1 MEDWLLALHLLFSLY
16 MFGLIWFVQ
25 VVHYPLLASV
35 GGADFVAYERR
46 HTHLTSFVTAPMML
60 VELGTGIGLVMR
72 YGLDGWFWPVN
83 LLLILLLWASTF
95 FIQVP
100 LHHRLSHTYDPVVI
114 SRLVRTNWARTVL
127 WTVRAVGLVWWVLS

>member
-1 MEDWLLALHLLFSLY
+1 MDDWLLGMHLLFSLY

-35 GGADFVAYERR
+35 GADDFVAYERR

-60 VELGTGIGLVMR
+60 VELGTGIGLVIR

-100 LHHRLSHTYDPVVI
+100 LHSRLSQTYDPVAMR
-114 SRLVRTNWARTVL
+114 RLVRTNWARTIL
-127 WTVRAVGLVWWVLS
+127 WTVRAVGLMWWVLS